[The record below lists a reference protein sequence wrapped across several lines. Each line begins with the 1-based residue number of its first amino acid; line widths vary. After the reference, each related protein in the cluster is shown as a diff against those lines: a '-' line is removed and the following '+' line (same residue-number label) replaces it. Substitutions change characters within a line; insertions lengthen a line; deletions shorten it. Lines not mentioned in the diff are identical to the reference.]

1 MEDESQFTQ
10 QYDIRKGSYIMAIM
24 PISSFIKQ
32 QGAKKLDSGIYFIK
46 KEYDGTPTKET
57 CALIGVPLNMVM
69 DFLDENGQFIR
80 SIKEE
85 EERLKKSGYE
95 GDVKTKM
102 FTSIKYYY
110 MKKEKKDKKNKK
122 GTNTQEEKT
131 EKRKKYISLSH
142 SMLETIDNHIMKEIN
157 HNMEKNGLINIEP
170 SSAYLNF
177 CKENQLQI
185 IEEIKILK
193 EQMDQNEIATKLK
206 KTYKNIYQNKK
217 TILLQKNQ

>member
-1 MEDESQFTQ
+1 MEQNIKFKTHRYDFSKEIEYKLREFAKKHKNDE
-10 QYDIRKGSYIMAIM
+10 RNH
-24 PISSFIKQ
+24 IKQ
-32 QGAKKLDSGIYFIK
+32 EWIK
-46 KEYDGTPTKET
+46 WTDQHEE
-57 CALIGVPLNMVM
+57 
-69 DFLDENGQFIR
+69 

-85 EERLKKSGYE
+85 EERLKKCGYE
-95 GDVKTKM
+95 GDLKTKM

-110 MKKEKKDKKNKK
+110 MKKDKKNKK

-131 EKRKKYISLSH
+131 EKRKKYVSLSH

-193 EQMDQNEIATKLK
+193 EQLNQNEIATKLK
-206 KTYKNIYQNKK
+206 KTYKNRYQNKK
-217 TILLQKNQ
+217 TILSQKNQ

>member
-1 MEDESQFTQ
+1 MEQTMKFKTHR
-10 QYDIRKGSYIMAIM
+10 YD
-24 PISSFIKQ
+24 F
-32 QGAKKLDSGIYFIK
+32 
-46 KEYDGTPTKET
+46 TKEIEYKLREFAKT
-57 CALIGVPLNMVM
+57 HEKSERKQTKQEWIKWT
-69 DFLDENGQFIR
+69 EKHEQ

-85 EERLKKSGYE
+85 ESRLKKCGYE

-110 MKKEKKDKKNKK
+110 MKKNKKEKKEKK
-122 GTNTQEEKT
+122 EKP

-142 SMLETIDNHIMKEIN
+142 SILETIDNHIMKEIN

-177 CKENQLQI
+177 CKENQSNI
-185 IEEIKILK
+185 VEEIKILK

-206 KTYKNIYQNKK
+206 KTYKNRYQNKK
-217 TILLQKNQ
+217 LALQNSIA

>member
-1 MEDESQFTQ
+1 MEQTMKFKTHR
-10 QYDIRKGSYIMAIM
+10 YD
-24 PISSFIKQ
+24 F
-32 QGAKKLDSGIYFIK
+32 
-46 KEYDGTPTKET
+46 TKEIEYKLREFAKT
-57 CALIGVPLNMVM
+57 H
-69 DFLDENGQFIR
+69 ENSERKQTKQEWIKWTEQHGE

-85 EERLKKSGYE
+85 EERLKKCGYE

-110 MKKEKKDKKNKK
+110 MKKAKKNKK
-122 GTNTQEEKT
+122 EYEEKP
-131 EKRKKYISLSH
+131 EKRKKYVSLS
-142 SMLETIDNHIMKEIN
+142 SLILETIDNHIMKEIN
-157 HNMEKNGLINIEP
+157 HNMNVDSGFINIEP

-206 KTYKNIYQNKK
+206 KTYKNRYQNKK

>member
-1 MEDESQFTQ
+1 MEQNLKFKTHR
-10 QYDIRKGSYIMAIM
+10 YDFSKEIEYKLREFAKIHENSERKYTKQEW
-24 PISSFIKQ
+24 IKWTHQ
-32 QGAKKLDSGIYFIK
+32 H
-46 KEYDGTPTKET
+46 EE
-57 CALIGVPLNMVM
+57 
-69 DFLDENGQFIR
+69 

-85 EERLKKSGYE
+85 EERLKKYGYE

-110 MKKEKKDKKNKK
+110 MKKDKKDKKNKK

-131 EKRKKYISLSH
+131 EKRNKYISLSH
-142 SMLETIDNHIMKEIN
+142 SMLENIDNHIMKEIN

-193 EQMDQNEIATKLK
+193 EQMDQNQIATKLK
-206 KTYKNIYQNKK
+206 KTYKNRYQNKK
-217 TILLQKNQ
+217 TVLLQKNQ

>member
-1 MEDESQFTQ
+1 MEQNIKFKTHRYDFSKEIEYKLREFAKKHENDE
-10 QYDIRKGSYIMAIM
+10 RKH
-24 PISSFIKQ
+24 IKQ
-32 QGAKKLDSGIYFIK
+32 EWIK
-46 KEYDGTPTKET
+46 WTDQHEE
-57 CALIGVPLNMVM
+57 
-69 DFLDENGQFIR
+69 

-85 EERLKKSGYE
+85 EERLKKCGYE
-95 GDVKTKM
+95 GDLKTKM

-110 MKKEKKDKKNKK
+110 MKKDKKNKK

-131 EKRKKYISLSH
+131 EKRKKYVSLSH

-193 EQMDQNEIATKLK
+193 EQLNQNEIATKLK
-206 KTYKNIYQNKK
+206 KTYKNRYQNKK
-217 TILLQKNQ
+217 TILSQKNQ

>member
-1 MEDESQFTQ
+1 MEQIMKFKTHR
-10 QYDIRKGSYIMAIM
+10 YD
-24 PISSFIKQ
+24 F
-32 QGAKKLDSGIYFIK
+32 
-46 KEYDGTPTKET
+46 TKEIEYKLREFAKT
-57 CALIGVPLNMVM
+57 Y
-69 DFLDENGQFIR
+69 ENSERKQTKQEWIKWTEQHGE

-85 EERLKKSGYE
+85 EARLKKCGYE
-95 GDVKTKM
+95 GDVKIKM

-110 MKKEKKDKKNKK
+110 MKKDKKAKK
-122 GTNTQEEKT
+122 ETKDQEEKP
-131 EKRKKYISLSH
+131 EKRKKYISLSPL
-142 SMLETIDNHIMKEIN
+142 MLETIDNHIMKEIS

-206 KTYKNIYQNKK
+206 KTYKNRYQNKK
-217 TILLQKNQ
+217 TVLLQKNQ

>member
-1 MEDESQFTQ
+1 MEQNIKFKTHR
-10 QYDIRKGSYIMAIM
+10 YD
-24 PISSFIKQ
+24 F
-32 QGAKKLDSGIYFIK
+32 
-46 KEYDGTPTKET
+46 TKEIEYKLREFAKIHEDSERKQT
-57 CALIGVPLNMVM
+57 KQEWIKWTEQHG
-69 DFLDENGQFIR
+69 E

-85 EERLKKSGYE
+85 EERLKKCGYE

-110 MKKEKKDKKNKK
+110 MKKAKKETKKTKEP
-122 GTNTQEEKT
+122 EEKT
-131 EKRKKYISLSH
+131 EKRKKYVSLSPL
-142 SMLETIDNHIMKEIN
+142 MLETIDNHIMKEIN

-170 SSAYLNF
+170 SCAYLNF

-206 KTYKNIYQNKK
+206 KTYKNRYQNKK
-217 TILLQKNQ
+217 IILLQKNQ